1 MTTFLLHDDA
11 VHSPELRHEIGEA
24 VPDPITF
31 LDHDGTRIVVVP
43 PMELST
49 FRRREDV
56 VDEVWSTHDFG
67 SSELSA
73 DPGRPP
79 HEVGPEVVRRVLEKL
94 GASRVSVPPRFAVDA
109 ADYLRARGV
118 EVTVDPEGWSERRR
132 RKSPWELEGVERA
145 QRAAETAMLTA
156 AHLLRTAEPTN
167 DGRVR
172 FEGEILT
179 AELVRHAMATEL
191 LAQGAEGEE
200 ILVQSGPAALG
211 GHELGRGP
219 ILPDEAVVIDCF
231 PRDRR
236 TGVYTDMTRT
246 FVPGRPSPSLA
257 DLHAHCRAALDVALE
272 SIRPGAND
280 AYARVADYFE
290 SRGFV
295 TQRTHDGSGPLTTGF
310 SHGLGHGV
318 GLEVH
323 ERPLMGRRSDE
334 LMEGD
339 VIAIEPGL
347 YIEEVGG
354 VRLEDTVL
362 VTDDGAMHFTDP
374 FPYDLQP

>member
-1 MTTFLLHDDA
+1 MPSGHWPLGDCPLGFPLHDDLPA
-11 VHSPELRHEIGEA
+11 L
-24 VPDPITF
+24 
-31 LDHDGTRIVVVP
+31 
-43 PMELST
+43 
-49 FRRREDV
+49 
-56 VDEVWSTHDFG
+56 
-67 SSELSA
+67 
-73 DPGRPP
+73 
-79 HEVGPEVVRRVLEKL
+79 
-94 GASRVSVPPRFAVDA
+94 
-109 ADYLRARGV
+109 
-118 EVTVDPEGWSERRR
+118 RRR
-132 RKSPWELEGVERA
+132 RAQPRAAPRDRGGSFRPDHVLRPRRHQNRGGAADGAVDLPKAGRRGGRGLEHARLRVFGAVRRSRLASPPGRA
-145 QRAAETAMLTA
+145 RSRAAETAILTA

-179 AELVRHAMATEL
+179 AELVRHAMAAEL

>member
-31 LDHDGTRIVVVP
+31 LDHGGTRIVVVP

-49 FRRREDV
+49 FDRREDV
-56 VDEVWSTHDFG
+56 VDEVWSTHEFG
-67 SSELSA
+67 SSELYG
-73 DPGRPP
+73 DPDWPP
-79 HEVGPEVVRRVLEKL
+79 HEVGPEVVRRVLEEL
-94 GASRVSVPPRFAVDA
+94 GVVA

-118 EVTVDPEGWSERRR
+118 EVVVDPAGWIARRR
-132 RKSPWELEGVERA
+132 RKAPWELEGVERA
-145 QRAAETAMLTA
+145 QRAAETAMLA
-156 AHLLRTAEPTN
+156 ATHLLRTAEPTN
-167 DGRVR
+167 DGRLR

-191 LAQGAEGEE
+191 LAQGAESEE
-200 ILVQSGPAALG
+200 ILVQSGRAALE

-236 TGVYTDMTRT
+236 TGVYSDMTRT
-246 FVPGRPSPSLA
+246 FVPGRPSPRLA
-257 DLHAHCRAALDVALE
+257 ELHAHCRAALDVALE
-272 SIRPGAND
+272 SIRPGSDD
-280 AYARVADYFE
+280 AYAKVADYFE
-290 SRGFV
+290 ARGYV
-295 TQRTHDGSGPLTTGF
+295 TQRSHDGPGPLTTGF

-334 LMEGD
+334 LIDGD

-347 YIEEVGG
+347 YIEDVGG

>member
-31 LDHDGTRIVVVP
+31 LDHGGTRIVVVP

-49 FRRREDV
+49 FNRRDDV

-67 SSELSA
+67 SSELYG
-73 DPGRPP
+73 DPDWAP

-94 GASRVSVPPRFAVDA
+94 GVDRVSVPPRFGVVA

-118 EVTVDPEGWSERRR
+118 EVIVDPAVWIARRR
-132 RKSPWELEGVERA
+132 RKAPWELEGVERA

-167 DGRVR
+167 DGRLR

-191 LAQGAEGEE
+191 LAQGAESDE

-219 ILPDEAVVIDCF
+219 VLPDEAVVIDCF

-246 FVPGRPSPSLA
+246 LVPGRPSPRLA

-272 SIRPGAND
+272 SIRPGSND
-280 AYARVADYFE
+280 AYAKVADYFE
-290 SRGFV
+290 AHGFV
-295 TQRTHDGSGPLTTGF
+295 TQRSHDGPGPLTTGF

-323 ERPLMGRRSDE
+323 ERPMMGRRSDE
-334 LMEGD
+334 LVQGD

-347 YIEEVGG
+347 YIEDVGG

-362 VTDDGAMHFTDP
+362 VTEGGAMHFTDP

>member
-1 MTTFLLHDDA
+1 
-11 VHSPELRHEIGEA
+11 
-24 VPDPITF
+24 
-31 LDHDGTRIVVVP
+31 VVP

-49 FRRREDV
+49 FTRRDDV

-67 SSELSA
+67 SSELYG
-73 DPGRPP
+73 DPEWAP

-94 GASRVSVPPRFAVDA
+94 GVDRVSVPPRFGVVA

-118 EVTVDPEGWSERRR
+118 EVIADPAVWIARRR
-132 RKSPWELEGVERA
+132 RKAPWELEGVERA
-145 QRAAETAMLTA
+145 QRAAETAMLAA

-167 DGRVR
+167 DGRLR

-191 LAQGAEGEE
+191 LAQGAECDE

-219 ILPDEAVVIDCF
+219 ILPDQSVVIDCF

-272 SIRPGAND
+272 SIRPGSKD
-280 AYARVADYFE
+280 AYLKVADYFE
-290 SRGFV
+290 SHGFV
-295 TQRTHDGSGPLTTGF
+295 TQRSHDGPGPLTTGF

-323 ERPLMGRRSDE
+323 EQPSLGRVGEE
-334 LMEGD
+334 LVEGD
-339 VIAIEPGL
+339 VIAIEPGV
-347 YIEEVGG
+347 YKKGFGG
-354 VRLEDTVL
+354 CRLEDL
-362 VTDDGAMHFTDP
+362 VRVTADGCERLTDY
-374 FPYDLQP
+374 PYDLAP